1 VKDAFCLLDEFEAGL
16 RAHFEAAHATLERQA
31 RTDGAEGKP
40 VLDGEKSLP
49 FRQRVA
55 STSAPSAWA
64 HPGGGLQTIVGDTDL
79 DGYTM
84 VK

>member
-40 VLDGEKSLP
+40 VLDGESRCH
-49 FRQRVA
+49 FAREWRQRRHQAPGLIQAEA
-55 STSAPSAWA
+55 SRRSSGTPTSMGIRW
-64 HPGGGLQTIVGDTDL
+64 
-79 DGYTM
+79 
-84 VK
+84 